1 MSEANA
7 VVLKLPSFWPAHP
20 EVWLAQA
27 EAQFYVRG
35 ITADQTKYYYLVAAL
50 EQDVAGRMLD
60 VLRNPPDDN
69 QYDTLKTQLLATYG
83 LTRRE
88 CASKLLDLPGFG
100 DRKPSVLLS
109 EMRALSHGHV
119 SCMLFEEIFLRQMP
133 DDIRMQLA
141 QEDFSDLDALAAR
154 ADALWHAKTQTFPS
168 TGIHA
173 LTHTKTRTFRKDSPS
188 IPVTP
193 NNNATPSSDWCFY
206 HAKFGA
212 KARKCRPPCSY
223 PGNVQAGRQ

>member
-1 MSEANA
+1 
-7 VVLKLPSFWPAHP
+7 
-20 EVWLAQA
+20 
-27 EAQFYVRG
+27 
-35 ITADQTKYYYLVAAL
+35 
-50 EQDVAGRMLD
+50 MLD

-69 QYDTLKTQLLATYG
+69 RYAALKTQLLATFG

-88 CASKLLDLPGFG
+88 RAAKLLDLPGLG

-141 QEDFSDLDALAAR
+141 QEDFADLDALAAR

-173 LTHTKTRTFRKDSPS
+173 LTHTKGCKDSTTVPT
-188 IPVTP
+188 TP
-193 NNNATPSSDWCFY
+193 ANTITPSSTWCFY
-206 HAKFGA
+206 HAKFGTR
-212 KARKCRPPCSY
+212 ARKCRPPCSY

>member
-7 VVLKLPSFWPAHP
+7 VVLKLPSFWSAPP
-20 EVWLAQA
+20 EVWFAQA
-27 EAQFYVRG
+27 ETQFHIRG

-69 QYDTLKTQLLATYG
+69 RYAALKTQLLATFG

-88 CASKLLDLPGFG
+88 RAAKLLDLPGLG
-100 DRKPSVLLS
+100 DRKPSVFLS

-141 QEDFSDLDALAAR
+141 QEDFADLDALVAR
-154 ADALWHAKTQTFPS
+154 ADALWHAETQTFPS

-173 LTHTKTRTFRKDSPS
+173 LTHFRFRKDSTTVP
-188 IPVTP
+188 
-193 NNNATPSSDWCFY
+193 ATPASTITLSSAWCVL
-206 HAKFGA
+206 
-212 KARKCRPPCSY
+212 PC
-223 PGNVQAGRQ
+223 

>member
-1 MSEANA
+1 MPEANA
-7 VVLKLPSFWPAHP
+7 VVLKLPSFWTAHP
-20 EVWLAQA
+20 EVWFAQA
-27 EAQFYVRG
+27 EAQFHIRG

-69 QYDTLKTQLLATYG
+69 RYAALKTQLLATFG

-88 CASKLLDLPGFG
+88 RAAKLLDLPGLG
-100 DRKPSVLLS
+100 DRKPSVFLS

-141 QEDFSDLDALAAR
+141 QEDFADLDALAAR

-173 LTHTKTRTFRKDSPS
+173 LTHFRFRKDSTTVP
-188 IPVTP
+188 
-193 NNNATPSSDWCFY
+193 ATPASTITLSSAWCVL
-206 HAKFGA
+206 
-212 KARKCRPPCSY
+212 PC
-223 PGNVQAGRQ
+223 